1 MEAEIANM
9 TPEELDKYD
18 ESLKNYRNM
27 YTTKDIIKDWKKEWK
42 KEVAAL
48 SKDVAVLSK
57 NNTMLSKDV
66 AAKDKRI
73 AELERQLGIVGTAQ
87 RQPQPA

>member
-27 YTTKDIIKDWKKEWK
+27 YTTKDIIKDWKNEWK

-57 NNTMLSKDV
+57 DNAS
-66 AAKDKRI
+66 KDKRI

-87 RQPQPA
+87 HQSRRQPQPA